1 LCEGQL
7 VPAAS
12 GQAKQ
17 FSYPKD
23 YVLEQSN
30 RIKISDVKTDFDAYR
45 SPLRASPEVL
55 AQYVKGYARLCLSA
69 IYRFPGIRR
78 IAVSLFPEHRLQL
91 LRRWL
96 DKF

>member
-1 LCEGQL
+1 MKLRSDPLLCEGQL
-7 VPAAS
+7 VPRCERPSETILVPEGLRA
-12 GQAKQ
+12 GTIELYQNQ
-17 FSYPKD
+17 
-23 YVLEQSN
+23 
-30 RIKISDVKTDFDAYR
+30 R

-69 IYRFPGIRR
+69 MYRFPGIRR